1 MSSCPPWLFVALVQH
16 LPTSI
21 RSTWPP
27 RVEDV
32 ASRAGACEAVAVA
45 GAGPA
50 STGPATGP
58 ATRPATRPATE
69 DSPAAELAAGAAP
82 CASGPAPHPERTPPA
97 SRTATPAPTSRRVR
111 AGIGRR
117 DIGSSSS
124 RTVPG
129 GPPLRGDGGGP

>member
-50 STGPATGP
+50 STGPAT
-58 ATRPATRPATE
+58 R

-97 SRTATPAPTSRRVR
+97 SRTATPAPTNRRVR
-111 AGIGRR
+111 VGIGRR

-124 RTVPG
+124 
-129 GPPLRGDGGGP
+129 

>member
-50 STGPATGP
+50 STGPAT
-58 ATRPATRPATE
+58 RPATRPVTE
-69 DSPAAELAAGAAP
+69 DSPAAELAAGRRRARRARP
-82 CASGPAPHPERTPPA
+82 HTPRGLRPRAGPRRLPRRTEGSEWASVDVTSGPPRRERGPVGRLSGEMEA
-97 SRTATPAPTSRRVR
+97 AHRV
-111 AGIGRR
+111 
-117 DIGSSSS
+117 
-124 RTVPG
+124 
-129 GPPLRGDGGGP
+129 